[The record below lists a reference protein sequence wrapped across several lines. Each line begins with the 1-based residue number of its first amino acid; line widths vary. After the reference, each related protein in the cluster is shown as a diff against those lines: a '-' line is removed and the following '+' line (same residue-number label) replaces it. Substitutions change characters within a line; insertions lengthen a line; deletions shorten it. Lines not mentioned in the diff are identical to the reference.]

1 MAMNKRKVYLPLFI
15 GFVICLLT
23 FFISNAIAMSNISK
37 TANDTIDYAKKQV
50 TSYDEYMDVNKTKSE
65 TRLMGKSIEF
75 VDRYHSSSDDL
86 SWIEDYLKVQHITG
100 ISIVDRDYNVL
111 VQYGK
116 ELPEGTFSLNDNIDV
131 IFDYPAK
138 IFASS
143 CEKDGM
149 AYDVVALSFEKDRLA
164 IVNYCKDILNSDDTL
179 SYLFD
184 GFNFNYDGIL
194 AIAKDSTV
202 IATSGV
208 GDYSPLVL
216 KFNSYENLDLIVND
230 HDFIYLR
237 MDGNSWYGI
246 CNRTSIYDYYVFYP
260 SKTVNLARFSAPF
273 VTGLLLLVVYYLAT
287 LSKHKKEVLNLEK
300 ERKQM
305 SIIESISSM
314 YYCAIFIDVNKNTYE
329 FVNDKGN
336 IAGFYNGI
344 SDADKMLCKMLDSF
358 YAGKR
363 NDEYHEFLDFRHCE
377 KVLKNQPYVT
387 KTFKHVSHW
396 FDVTC
401 FPLRNDN
408 GVIDKVIYL
417 WLDKTS
423 EKEKEMDYNKRL
435 VNALDQEKRANA
447 TKTSFLRRMS
457 HDIRTPINGIRGLV
471 KIAQDNEDNKEKID
485 DCLNKIYESSGFLL
499 SLVNDVLDMNKL
511 ESGEITLDHNPFKLD
526 KIINNAIDITKVRA
540 NERNIA
546 ITSDIR
552 IEYNDLIGSPLHL
565 AQIFQNIIN
574 NAVKYNRKE
583 GSINIT
589 LSEELCP
596 ENKVLLKFVC
606 EDTGIGMSNEFQE
619 NVFKPFAQE
628 GNTSRGTY
636 EGTGLGMAITK
647 ELVDKMGG
655 SIGFS
660 SVADKGTTFVV
671 ELPFDLGESVEEE
684 AEEENYGVGGLHVL
698 VVEDNEINREIATFM
713 LESVGIVP
721 TCVTNGKEALDK
733 VKEGA
738 YDCIL
743 MDVMMPVMGGLEA
756 TRQLRAMGVDTPIIA
771 MSANAF
777 KDDVERSLKAGMNA
791 HLSKPIDEKLLVKTI
806 YKFCK
811 K

>member
-1 MAMNKRKVYLPLFI
+1 MAMNKRRRVYLPLFI

-50 TSYDEYMDVNKTKSE
+50 TSYFGYMDVNKTKSE

-75 VDRYHSSSDDL
+75 VDRYHSSSDL

-138 IFASS
+138 IFVSS
-143 CEKDGM
+143 CEKDGR
-149 AYDVVALSFEKDRLA
+149 AYDVVALSFEKNRLA

-202 IATSGV
+202 IATSGED
-208 GDYSPLVL
+208 DYSPLVF

-305 SIIESISSM
+305 SIIESISSI

-387 KTFKHVSHW
+387 KTFKHVYHW

-423 EKEKEMDYNKRL
+423 EKEKEIEYNKRL

-457 HDIRTPINGIRGLV
+457 HDVRTPINGIRGLV

-733 VKEGA
+733 VKEGT

-756 TRQLRAMGVDTPIIA
+756 TRQLRAMGIGTPIIA

>member
-1 MAMNKRKVYLPLFI
+1 MNKRRRVYLPLFT

-23 FFISNAIAMSNISK
+23 LFISNAIAMSNISK

-50 TSYDEYMDVNKTKSE
+50 TSYDEYLDVNKTKSE
-65 TRLMGKSIEF
+65 TRLIGKSIEF
-75 VDRYHSSSDDL
+75 VDRYHSSSDL
-86 SWIEDYLKVQHITG
+86 SWIDDYLKVQHITG
-100 ISIVDRDYNVL
+100 ISIVDRDYKVL

-116 ELPEGTFSLNDNIDV
+116 ELPEGTISLNKNIDA
-131 IFDYPAK
+131 IFDYPTK
-138 IFASS
+138 IFASNY
-143 CEKDGM
+143 EKNGM
-149 AYDVVALSFEKDRLA
+149 AYDVVALFFEEDKLA
-164 IVNYCKDILNSDDTL
+164 IVNYCKDILDSDDNL

-184 GFNFNYDGIL
+184 GFNFNYDGIM
-194 AIAKDSTV
+194 AVAKDSTV
-202 IATSGV
+202 IATSGK
-208 GDYSPLVL
+208 GDYSPLVF
-216 KFNSYENLDLIVND
+216 KFNSYENLDSVIND
-230 HDFIYLR
+230 HGFIYLR
-237 MDGNSWYGI
+237 MDGTSWFGI
-246 CNRTSIYDYYVFYP
+246 CNRTSTYDYYVFYP

-305 SIIESISSM
+305 NIIESISSI

-329 FVNDKGN
+329 FVNNDKGN

-387 KTFKHVSHW
+387 KTFKHVVHW

-540 NERNIA
+540 NERDIT
-546 ITSDIR
+546 ITSDIK

-574 NAVKYNRKE
+574 NAVKYNHKD

-589 LSEELCP
+589 LSEVLCP
-596 ENKVLLKFVC
+596 GNKVLLKFEC
-606 EDTGIGMSNEFQE
+606 ADTGIGMSNEFQE

-628 GNTSRGTY
+628 GNTARGTY

-660 SVADKGTTFVV
+660 SVVDKGTTFVV

-721 TCVTNGKEALDK
+721 TCAINGKEALDK

-756 TRQLRAMGVDTPIIA
+756 TRQLRAMGIEIPIIA

-777 KDDVERSLKAGMNA
+777 KDDVERSLNAGMNA

>member
-1 MAMNKRKVYLPLFI
+1 MNKRRIYLPLSI
-15 GFVICLLT
+15 GAVICLLT
-23 FFISNAIAMSNISK
+23 FFISNAVTMSNILE
-37 TANDTIDYAKKQV
+37 TANQTIDYAKKQV
-50 TSYDEYMDVNKTKSE
+50 TSYEDYLVVNQAKSE
-65 TRLMGKSIEF
+65 TRLIGKSIEF
-75 VDRYHSSSDDL
+75 VDRYHSSSDL
-86 SWIEDYLKVQHITG
+86 SWIDDYLKVQHITG
-100 ISIVDRDYNVL
+100 ISIVDRDYKVL
-111 VQYGK
+111 VQYGNK
-116 ELPEGTFSLNDNIDV
+116 LPDGIFSINSNIDV
-131 IFDYPAK
+131 IFDHPVK
-138 IFASS
+138 IFASNY
-143 CEKDGM
+143 EKDGL
-149 AYDVVALSFEKDRLA
+149 AYDVVALSFEKDKVA
-164 IVNYCKDILNSDDTL
+164 IVNYCKDVLYGNENL
-179 SYLFD
+179 AYLLD
-184 GFNFNYDGIL
+184 GFNFNYDGIV
-194 AIAKDSTV
+194 AIADDDKV
-202 IATSGV
+202 IVTSGDE
-208 GDYSPLVL
+208 DYSPLVQ
-216 KFNSYENLDLIVND
+216 KFNSFENLDLIAND
-230 HDFIYLR
+230 HGFIYLR
-237 MDGNSWYGI
+237 MDGASWYGI
-246 CNRTSIYDYYVFYP
+246 CNRTNEYDYYVFYP
-260 SKTVNLARFSAPF
+260 SKTVNLSRFTVPF
-273 VTGLLLLVVYYLAT
+273 IVALLLIVVYSLMHF
-287 LSKHKKEVLNLEK
+287 LKHKDELRILEK
-300 ERKQM
+300 DRKQM

-336 IAGFYNGI
+336 IAGFYKGI
-344 SDADKMLCKMLDSF
+344 NDADKMFDKMLDSF

-363 NDEYHEFLDFRHCE
+363 IEEYHEFLDFRHCE
-377 KVLKNQPYVT
+377 KFLRNKPYMT
-387 KTFKHVSHW
+387 KTFKHEIHW

-401 FPLRNDN
+401 FPFRNDH

-471 KIAQDNEDNKEKID
+471 KIAKDNEDNKEKID

-540 NERNIA
+540 NERDIT
-546 ITSDIR
+546 ITSDIK

-574 NAVKYNRKE
+574 NAVKYNHKN

-589 LSEELCP
+589 LSEELCAD
-596 ENKVLLKFVC
+596 NKVLIKLVC
-606 EDTGIGMSNEFQE
+606 ADTGIGMSEDFQE
-619 NVFKPFAQE
+619 KIFTPFAQE
-628 GNTSRGTY
+628 GNTARGTY

-660 SVADKGTTFVV
+660 SVLNKGTTFVV
-671 ELPFDLGESVEEE
+671 EIPFDLGEKALEE
-684 AEEENYGVGGLHVL
+684 AEEENYDVSGLKVL

-713 LESVGIVP
+713 LEKVGIVP
-721 TCVTNGKEALDK
+721 TCAINGKEGLEK
-733 VKEGA
+733 VKEGT

-756 TRQLRAMGVDTPIIA
+756 TRQLRAIGVDIPIIA

-777 KDDVERSLKAGMNA
+777 KDDVERSLNAGMNA
-791 HLSKPIDEKLLVKTI
+791 HLSKPIDE
-806 YKFCK
+806 
-811 K
+811 

>member
-1 MAMNKRKVYLPLFI
+1 MAMNKRRRVYLPLFT

-23 FFISNAIAMSNISK
+23 LFISNAIAMSNISK

-75 VDRYHSSSDDL
+75 VDRYHSSSDL
-86 SWIEDYLKVQHITG
+86 SWIDDYLSVQHITG

-202 IATSGV
+202 IATSGK

-216 KFNSYENLDLIVND
+216 KFNSFDNLESIVND
-230 HDFIYLR
+230 HGFIFLR
-237 MDGNSWYGI
+237 MDGKSWYGI

-260 SKTVNLARFSAPF
+260 SNTINLARFTAPF
-273 VTGLLLLVVYYLAT
+273 IVGLLLFVVHSLMT
-287 LSKHKKEVLNLEK
+287 FLKHKDELLTLEK
-300 ERKQM
+300 DRKQM

-336 IAGFYNGI
+336 IAGFYRGVKN
-344 SDADKMLCKMLDSF
+344 ADEMLNRMLDSF
-358 YAGKR
+358 YVGKR
-363 NDEYHEFLDFRHCE
+363 IEEYHEFLDFRHCE
-377 KVLKNQPYVT
+377 KFLRNQPFMT
-387 KTFKHVSHW
+387 KTFKHEVHW

-401 FPLRNDN
+401 FPFRNDH

-540 NERNIA
+540 NERDIT
-546 ITSDIR
+546 ITSDIK
-552 IEYNDLIGSPLHL
+552 IEYNDLVGSPLHL

-574 NAVKYNRKE
+574 NAVKYNHKN
-583 GSINIT
+583 GSINIALT
-589 LSEELCP
+589 EELCP
-596 ENKVLLKFVC
+596 GNKVLVKLIC
-606 EDTGIGMSNEFQE
+606 ADTGIGMSEDFQE

-628 GNTSRGTY
+628 GNTARGTY

-660 SVADKGTTFVV
+660 SVLNKGTTFVV
-671 ELPFDLGESVEEE
+671 ELPFGLGEKALEET
-684 AEEENYGVGGLHVL
+684 EEENYDVSGLKVL

-713 LESVGIVP
+713 LEKVGIVP
-721 TCVTNGKEALDK
+721 TCAINGKEALDK
-733 VKEGA
+733 VKEGT

-756 TRQLRAMGVDTPIIA
+756 TRQLRAMGIGTPIIA

>member
-1 MAMNKRKVYLPLFI
+1 MNKRRRVYLPLFI

-50 TSYDEYMDVNKTKSE
+50 TSYDEYLDVNKTKSE
-65 TRLMGKSIEF
+65 TRLIGKSIEF
-75 VDRYHSSSDDL
+75 VDRYHSSSDL

-100 ISIVDRDYNVL
+100 ISIVDRDYKVL

-116 ELPEGTFSLNDNIDV
+116 ELPEGTISLNKNIDA
-131 IFDYPAK
+131 IFDYPTK
-138 IFASS
+138 IFASNY
-143 CEKDGM
+143 EKNGM
-149 AYDVVALSFEKDRLA
+149 AYDVVALFFEEDKLA
-164 IVNYCKDILNSDDTL
+164 IVNYCKDILDSDDNL
-179 SYLFD
+179 SHFFD

-194 AIAKDSTV
+194 AVAKDSTV
-202 IATSGV
+202 IATSGK

-216 KFNSYENLDLIVND
+216 KFKSYENLDLISND
-230 HDFIYLR
+230 HGFIYLR
-237 MDGNSWYGI
+237 MDGTSWFGI

-260 SKTVNLARFSAPF
+260 SKTVNLARFAAPF

-305 SIIESISSM
+305 SIIESISSI

-387 KTFKHVSHW
+387 KTFKHVAHW

-471 KIAQDNEDNKEKID
+471 KIAKDNEDNKEEID

-540 NERNIA
+540 NESDIT

-628 GNTSRGTY
+628 GNTARGTY

-660 SVADKGTTFVV
+660 SVVDKGTTFVV
-671 ELPFDLGESVEEE
+671 ELPFDLGKSALKEV
-684 AEEENYGVGGLHVL
+684 EEENYDVSGLHVL

-713 LESVGIVP
+713 LESVGIVV
-721 TCVTNGKEALDK
+721 TCAINGKEALDK
-733 VKEGA
+733 LKEGT

-756 TRQLRAMGVDTPIIA
+756 TRQLRAMGIDIPIIA

-777 KDDVERSLKAGMNA
+777 KDDVERSLNAGMNA

>member
-1 MAMNKRKVYLPLFI
+1 MAMNKRRRVYLPLFI

-50 TSYDEYMDVNKTKSE
+50 TSYEDYLSVNKTKSE

-75 VDRYHSSSDDL
+75 VDRYHSSSDF
-86 SWIEDYLKVQHITG
+86 SWIEDYLRVQHLTG

-116 ELPEGTFSLNDNIDV
+116 ELPDGIFSLNDNIDA

-138 IFASS
+138 VFASNY
-143 CEKDGM
+143 EKDGM
-149 AYDVVALSFEKDRLA
+149 AYDVVALYFEEDKLA
-164 IVNYCKDILNSDDTL
+164 IVNYCKDILDSDDNL

-194 AIAKDSTV
+194 AVAKDSKV
-202 IATSGV
+202 IATSGE

-216 KFNSYENLDLIVND
+216 KFNSFENLDLIADD
-230 HDFIYLR
+230 HGFIFLR
-237 MDGNSWYGI
+237 MNGNSWYGI
-246 CNRTSIYDYYVFYP
+246 CNRTSTYDYYVFYP
-260 SKTVNLARFSAPF
+260 SKTVNLSRFTAPF
-273 VTGLLLLVVYYLAT
+273 VTGLLLFVVYCLAT
-287 LSKHKKEVLNLEK
+287 LSKHKEEVLNLEK

-305 SIIESISSM
+305 SIIESISSIF
-314 YYCAIFIDVNKNTYE
+314 YCTIFIDVNKNTYE

-336 IAGFYNGI
+336 IASFYAGI
-344 SDADKMLCKMLDSF
+344 NNADEMLNKMLDS
-358 YAGKR
+358 YYVGKR
-363 NDEYHEFLDFRHCE
+363 TDEYHEFLDFRHCE
-377 KVLKNQPYVT
+377 KFLRNQPYMT
-387 KTFKHVSHW
+387 KTFKHKVHW

-423 EKEKEMDYNKRL
+423 EMKKENDYNKRL

-447 TKTSFLRRMS
+447 SKTSFLRRMS

-471 KIAQDNEDNKEKID
+471 KIAQDNEDDKEKID
-485 DCLNKIYESSGFLL
+485 DCLNKIFESSGFLL
-499 SLVNDVLDMNKL
+499 NLVNDVLDMNKL
-511 ESGEITLDHNPFKLD
+511 ESGEITLEHNPFELD

-540 NERNIA
+540 NERDIT
-546 ITSDIR
+546 ITSDIK
-552 IEYNDLIGSPLHL
+552 IEYNYLIGSPLHL

-574 NAVKYNRKE
+574 NAVKYNHKE

-589 LSEELCP
+589 LTEELCP
-596 ENKVLLKFVC
+596 GNKVLLKFVC
-606 EDTGIGMSNEFQE
+606 ADTGIGMSKDFQDD
-619 NVFKPFAQE
+619 VFKPFAQE
-628 GNTSRGTY
+628 GNTARGTY

-647 ELVDKMGG
+647 ELVDKMSG

-660 SVADKGTTFVV
+660 SVVDKGTTFVV
-671 ELPFDLGESVEEE
+671 EIPFDLGESVKEE
-684 AEEENYGVGGLHVL
+684 AEEENYDVGGLRVL

-721 TCVTNGKEALDK
+721 TCVDNGKEALDK
-733 VKEGA
+733 VKEET

-756 TRQLRAMGVDTPIIA
+756 TRQLRAMGIGTPIIA

>member
-1 MAMNKRKVYLPLFI
+1 MEMNKKRVYLPLSI

-23 FFISNAIAMSNISK
+23 FFISNAITMSNILE
-37 TANDTIDYAKKQV
+37 TANETISYAKKQV
-50 TSYDEYMDVNKTKSE
+50 NSYYDYLNVNNTKSE
-65 TRLMGKSIEF
+65 TRLIGKSIEF
-75 VDRYHSSSDDL
+75 VDRYHSSGDL
-86 SWIEDYLKVQHITG
+86 SWIDDYLSVQHITG
-100 ISIVDRDYNVL
+100 ISIVDRDYKVL

-116 ELPEGTFSLNDNIDV
+116 ELPDGILCLNSNIDS
-131 IFDYPAK
+131 IFDYPVK
-138 IFASS
+138 IFASNY
-143 CEKDGM
+143 EYDGK
-149 AYDVVALSFEKDRLA
+149 AYDVVALSFEEDKVA
-164 IVNYCKDILNSDDTL
+164 IVNFCKDILYSDDNL
-179 SYLFD
+179 ALLFD
-184 GFNFNYDGIL
+184 GFNFNYDGIV
-194 AIAKDSTV
+194 AIAEGDRV
-202 IATSGV
+202 IATSGE
-208 GDYSPLVL
+208 GDYSPLVH
-216 KFNSYENLDLIVND
+216 KFNSFENLDSIVND
-230 HDFIYLR
+230 HGFIYLR

-246 CNRTSIYDYYVFYP
+246 CNRTTLYDFYVFYP
-260 SKTVNLARFSAPF
+260 SKTINLARLTAPF
-273 VTGLLLLVVYYLAT
+273 IICLLLFVVYYLLT
-287 LSKHKKEVLNLEK
+287 LAKHKQELLNFEK

-305 SIIESISSM
+305 SIIESISSI

-336 IAGFYNGI
+336 IASFYKSI
-344 SDADKMLCKMLDSF
+344 KDADKMLNKMLDSF
-358 YAGKR
+358 YVGKR
-363 NDEYHEFLDFRHCE
+363 IDEYHEFLDFRHCE
-377 KVLKNQPYVT
+377 KFLRNQPYIT
-387 KTFKHVSHW
+387 KTFKHEVHW

-401 FPLRNDN
+401 FPLRNEH

-423 EKEKEMDYNKRL
+423 EKEKEIDYNRRL

-457 HDIRTPINGIRGLV
+457 HDVRTPINGIRGLV
-471 KIAQDNEDNKEKID
+471 KIAQDNEDDKEKLD
-485 DCLNKIYESSGFLL
+485 ECLNKIMESSGFLL

-511 ESGEITLDHNPFKLD
+511 ESGEITLEHNPFKLD
-526 KIINNAIDITKVRA
+526 KVINNAIDITKVRA
-540 NERNIA
+540 NERDIK
-546 ITSDIR
+546 IISDIK
-552 IEYNDLIGSPLHL
+552 IEYNDLVGSPLHL

-574 NAVKYNRKE
+574 NAVKYNHKE

-589 LSEELCP
+589 LTEELCP
-596 ENKVLLKFVC
+596 GNTVLLKLVC
-606 EDTGIGMSNEFQE
+606 ADTGIGMSKDFQE

-628 GNTSRGTY
+628 GNTARGTY

-660 SVADKGTTFVV
+660 SVLNKGSTFVV
-671 ELPFDLGESVEEE
+671 ELPFDLGESATEEV
-684 AEEENYGVGGLHVL
+684 EEENYDVSGLKVL

-713 LESVGIVP
+713 LEKAGIAP
-721 TCVTNGKEALDK
+721 TCATNGKEGLEKA
-733 VKEGA
+733 KEGT

-756 TRQLRAMGVDTPIIA
+756 TRQLRAMDVDIPIIA

-777 KDDVERSLKAGMNA
+777 KDDVERSLNAGMNA

>member
-1 MAMNKRKVYLPLFI
+1 MAMNKRRRVYLPLFT

-23 FFISNAIAMSNISK
+23 LFISNAIAMSNISK

-50 TSYDEYMDVNKTKSE
+50 TSYDEYLDVNKTKSE
-65 TRLMGKSIEF
+65 TRLIGKSIEF
-75 VDRYHSSSDDL
+75 VDRYHSSSDL
-86 SWIEDYLKVQHITG
+86 SWSDDYLKVQHITG
-100 ISIVDRDYNVL
+100 ISIVDRDYKVL

-116 ELPEGTFSLNDNIDV
+116 ELPEGTISLNKNIDA
-131 IFDYPAK
+131 IFDYPTK
-138 IFASS
+138 IFASNY
-143 CEKDGM
+143 EKNGM
-149 AYDVVALSFEKDRLA
+149 AYDVVALFFEEDKLA
-164 IVNYCKDILNSDDTL
+164 IVNYCKDILDSDDNL

-184 GFNFNYDGIL
+184 GFNFNYDGIM
-194 AIAKDSTV
+194 AVAKDSTV
-202 IATSGV
+202 IATSGK
-208 GDYSPLVL
+208 GDYSPLVF
-216 KFNSYENLDLIVND
+216 KFNSYENLDSVIND
-230 HDFIYLR
+230 HGFIYLR
-237 MDGNSWYGI
+237 MDGTSWFGI
-246 CNRTSIYDYYVFYP
+246 CNRTSTYDYYVFYP

-273 VTGLLLLVVYYLAT
+273 IVGLLLLVAYYLAT

-305 SIIESISSM
+305 SIIESISSI

-387 KTFKHVSHW
+387 KTFKHVVHW

-540 NERNIA
+540 NERDIT
-546 ITSDIR
+546 ITSDIK

-574 NAVKYNRKE
+574 NAVKYNHKD

-589 LSEELCP
+589 LSEVLCP
-596 ENKVLLKFVC
+596 GNKVLLKFEC
-606 EDTGIGMSNEFQE
+606 ADTGIGMSNEFQE

-628 GNTSRGTY
+628 GNTARGTY

-660 SVADKGTTFVV
+660 SVVDKGTTFVV

-721 TCVTNGKEALDK
+721 TCAINGKEALDK

-756 TRQLRAMGVDTPIIA
+756 TRQLRAMGVDIPIIA

-777 KDDVERSLKAGMNA
+777 KDDVERSLNAGMNA